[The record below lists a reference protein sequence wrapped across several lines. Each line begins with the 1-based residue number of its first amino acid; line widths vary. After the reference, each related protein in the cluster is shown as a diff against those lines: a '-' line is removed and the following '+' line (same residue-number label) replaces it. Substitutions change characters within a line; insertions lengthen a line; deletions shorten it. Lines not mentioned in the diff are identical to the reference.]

1 MHSILRKLEGGDRR
15 SIGRSEEVVSDVLK
29 NPLLSK
35 DLVAGLSATDAIVR
49 MRASDAMEKISL
61 VHPEYLG
68 SYKGFLIQQAAIS
81 DQKEVRWHLAQV
93 LPRLSLSQKEKQQVV
108 DTLLSYFSDRSSIV
122 KTFAM
127 QAFADIARQSPNLRP
142 SILVHLRELTASGTP
157 AMKARGRKL
166 LAEMEG
172 LTNRSTRTRRK
183 RRAASLNR
191 DTPASNS

>member
-1 MHSILRKLEGGDRR
+1 MRPILRKLEGGDRR

-29 NPLLSK
+29 NPALSG
-35 DLVAGLSATDAIVR
+35 DLITGLSVTDAMVR
-49 MRASDAMEKISL
+49 MRAADAMEKISL
-61 VHPEYLG
+61 VHPEYLWP
-68 SYKGFLIQQAAIS
+68 YKSLLIQQAAIS

-93 LPRLSLSQKEKQQVV
+93 LPRLNLSQKERQQVV
-108 DTLLSYFSDRSSIV
+108 ETLLSYFSDSSSIV

-127 QAFADIARQSPNLRP
+127 QAFADIARQSPKLRP

-183 RRAASLNR
+183 RRAG
-191 DTPASNS
+191 